1 MSMEQKD
8 SLLGVVGAVYRWRK
22 QIIGV
27 SFAVAVLT
35 AGVSL
40 LLPNYFK
47 STTIFYAASPDL
59 ASPEALFGKSNESM
73 DYYGEDEDVDRIMT
87 IAKSNELKDFLIA
100 KYNLYEHYDIDSTHV
115 KAKFKI
121 YERLEKLYAVEKTK
135 FDAIEL
141 SFEDKDKALA
151 TSMANDSRLKI
162 DEIGQRLIKQS
173 QEQVLNTYNEN
184 IRIKVEELNILND
197 SIRFV
202 RQKFGVYNPVT
213 QSEQLSIF
221 TARANS
227 KLQQDKAKLGAYE
240 KMANPNK
247 DSLLIV
253 KSRIKGAQEEL
264 KQLAYTTSE
273 FNKGMA
279 TVEVLAEIQE
289 ESSRQLGED
298 KERFKQI
305 QSAYVS
311 QFPTIH
317 TVEAAEIPV
326 VKSRP
331 KRSILVVLAG
341 ALTFFFLSLGAILIE
356 AYKEVDWKDV
366 LK

>member
-1 MSMEQKD
+1 
-8 SLLGVVGAVYRWRK
+8 
-22 QIIGV
+22 
-27 SFAVAVLT
+27 
-35 AGVSL
+35 
-40 LLPNYFK
+40 
-47 STTIFYAASPDL
+47 
-59 ASPEALFGKSNESM
+59 
-73 DYYGEDEDVDRIMT
+73 
-87 IAKSNELKDFLIA
+87 
-100 KYNLYEHYDIDSTHV
+100 
-115 KAKFKI
+115 
-121 YERLEKLYAVEKTK
+121 
-135 FDAIEL
+135 
-141 SFEDKDKALA
+141 
-151 TSMANDSRLKI
+151 
-162 DEIGQRLIKQS
+162 
-173 QEQVLNTYNEN
+173 
-184 IRIKVEELNILND
+184 
-197 SIRFV
+197 
-202 RQKFGVYNPVT
+202 VT

-305 QSAYVS
+305 QSAYAS

-326 VKSRP
+326 VKNRP

>member
-1 MSMEQKD
+1 MTMDQKD

-40 LLPNYFK
+40 LLPNYVK

-100 KYNLYEHYDIDSTHV
+100 KYNLYEHYEIDSTHI

-151 TSMANDSRLKI
+151 TSMANDARLKI

-184 IRIKVEELNILND
+184 IRIKVEELNMLIQLNMD
-197 SIRFV
+197 KITLNEVKIQNLNETESKYQERKTFLEN
-202 RQKFGVYNPVT
+202 QKMVEKEKLMAELEEEVKKELER
-213 QSEQLSIF
+213 EQLKQQI
-221 TARANS
+221 RD
-227 KLQQDKAKLGAYE
+227 KLLTKNTTEDLI
-240 KMANPNK
+240 
-247 DSLLIV
+247 SL
-253 KSRIKGAQEEL
+253 
-264 KQLAYTTSE
+264 
-273 FNKGMA
+273 N
-279 TVEVLAEIQE
+279 
-289 ESSRQLGED
+289 
-298 KERFKQI
+298 
-305 QSAYVS
+305 
-311 QFPTIH
+311 
-317 TVEAAEIPV
+317 
-326 VKSRP
+326 
-331 KRSILVVLAG
+331 
-341 ALTFFFLSLGAILIE
+341 
-356 AYKEVDWKDV
+356 
-366 LK
+366 